1 MSNIKSIKQI
11 IKDFKDL
18 KDHNE
23 KLKKERNKLR
33 EDLDKIKSD
42 YEITH
47 KEVKDLSRQLFKLM
61 NPEELKKEVD
71 SSSNCYEQ
79 GDGIFSVDSSAL
91 GV

>member
-1 MSNIKSIKQI
+1 MNNIPKSIEQI
-11 IKDFKDL
+11 IKDF

-61 NPEELKKEVD
+61 NPEELKTEVD
-71 SSSNCYEQ
+71 SSANYYEQ
-79 GDGIFSVDSSAL
+79 GD
-91 GV
+91 